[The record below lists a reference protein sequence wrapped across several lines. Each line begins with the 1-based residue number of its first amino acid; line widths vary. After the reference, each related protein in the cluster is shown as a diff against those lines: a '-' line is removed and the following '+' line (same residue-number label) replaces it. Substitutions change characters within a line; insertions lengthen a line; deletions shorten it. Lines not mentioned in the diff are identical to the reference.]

1 MVGAGAFLLMMAGV
15 GFYLREFGGEWGT
28 VLQATFLFAMALLL
42 VAVVFSS
49 KFRAKLSAF
58 ISKPFFR
65 YKFDYRE
72 EWLSFIMTIS
82 ASERGGALANRI
94 LVGIANIVESPQGA
108 IWVCDT
114 SERATPLETWNLNI
128 PQGSQDVDPSFTKF
142 LKEKQAVINLS
153 VLNIET
159 NPYPGLIVP
168 DWLRDIRRGWLI
180 IPLIHHDRLF
190 GFMLLGHSRAARE
203 VDYEDYVLLTTVGRQ
218 AASYLAE
225 REATRTLAETQQ
237 FSEFNRRFAFVL
249 HDIKNLVSQL
259 SLMVQNAEKHKNNPA
274 FQEDMLQTVK
284 ESVDKMN
291 RLMVRLHEGGKEAAA
306 TASINLVQLLQN
318 VVIKN
323 PLDNDKLVFE
333 SEVNDV
339 AVVAD
344 EERLTAV
351 ISHLIDNAVEAVD
364 GIGRVAL
371 RLYARGGEAVIEVKD
386 SGIGMDEE
394 FIRNELFRPFR
405 TTKSGG
411 YGIEAYESREF
422 VQEAGGRMDVIS
434 APGEGTTIR
443 ISLPAMQNAETGPA
457 LGSLQAV

>member
-1 MVGAGAFLLMMAGV
+1 M
-15 GFYLREFGGEWGT
+15 
-28 VLQATFLFAMALLL
+28 
-42 VAVVFSS
+42 
-49 KFRAKLSAF
+49 
-58 ISKPFFR
+58 
-65 YKFDYRE
+65 
-72 EWLSFIMTIS
+72 
-82 ASERGGALANRI
+82 
-94 LVGIANIVESPQGA
+94 
-108 IWVCDT
+108 
-114 SERATPLETWNLNI
+114 NI
-128 PQGSQDVDPSFTKF
+128 PQGPQDVDLSFTKF
-142 LKEKQAVINLS
+142 LEEKQTVINLS

-159 NPYPGLIVP
+159 NPYPGLVVP

-225 REATRTLAETQQ
+225 REAARALAETQQ

-306 TASINLVQLLQN
+306 TASIDLSHLLQKI
-318 VVIKN
+318 VIQN
-323 PLDNDKLVFE
+323 PVDDDELVFE
-333 SEVNDV
+333 SEMDGM
-339 AVVAD
+339 VVVTD

-351 ISHLIDNAVEAVD
+351 ISHLIDNALEAID
-364 GIGRVAL
+364 GEGRVTL
-371 RLYARGGEAVIEVKD
+371 RLFARGGDAVIEVED
-386 SGIGMDEE
+386 CGVGMDED

-411 YGIEAYESREF
+411 YGIGAYESREF
-422 VQEAGGRMDVIS
+422 VQEAGGHMDVIS
-434 APGEGTTIR
+434 TLGKGTIIR
-443 ISLPAMQNAETGPA
+443 ISLPAMQVV
-457 LGSLQAV
+457 QAVSAPSLTRSI